1 VNKSPTDRRR
11 PGVLR
16 LAVGVTGVL
25 LLAVGGWF
33 VVRQQGAPQFEAAGE
48 LPADLASTGPAT
60 PGVAASP
67 DPAAG
72 SGRGVGAGA
81 GALVD
86 ASFAPQRL
94 QVPRLDVDAPIQPVG
109 VESTGNLVIP
119 EDPQVVGWW
128 SGGAAPGSPVGTVL
142 MASHVDSAKDGPGA
156 LARLAQTPIG
166 AQVTVRGPDGSQSYQ
181 IVARRRYFKGDLPW
195 RQLFNQGMQP
205 RLVLVTCG
213 GEFDYR
219 TRHYTDNI
227 VVVATPAAAR

>member
-1 VNKSPTDRRR
+1 VNDTSTDRRR

-16 LAVGVTGVL
+16 LAAGVTGVL
-25 LLAVGGWF
+25 LLAIGGWF
-33 VVRQQGAPQFEAAGE
+33 VVRQQSAPQFEAAGE
-48 LPADLASTGPAT
+48 LPVDLATAPAT
-60 PGVAASP
+60 PG
-67 DPAAG
+67 AAG
-72 SGRGVGAGA
+72 SSADPSTGAGA
-81 GALVD
+81 GAMVD

-94 QVPRLDVDAPIQPVG
+94 QVPKLDVDAPIQPVG

-119 EDPQVVGWW
+119 DDPQVIGWW

-142 MASHVDSAKDGPGA
+142 MA
-156 LARLAQTPIG
+156 RLAQTPIG
-166 AQVTVRGPDGSQSYQ
+166 AQVTVRGSAGSQTYQ
-181 IVARRRYFKGDLPW
+181 IAARRRYFKGDLPW

-227 VVVATPAAAR
+227 VVVATPVTAR

>member
-1 VNKSPTDRRR
+1 VNDTSTDRRR

-16 LAVGVTGVL
+16 LAAGVTGVL
-25 LLAVGGWF
+25 LLAIGGWF
-33 VVRQQGAPQFEAAGE
+33 VVRQQSAPQFEAAGE
-48 LPADLASTGPAT
+48 LPVDLATAPAT
-60 PGVAASP
+60 PG
-67 DPAAG
+67 AAG
-72 SGRGVGAGA
+72 SSADPSTGAGA
-81 GALVD
+81 GAMVD

-94 QVPRLDVDAPIQPVG
+94 QVPKLDVDAPIQPVG

-119 EDPQVVGWW
+119 NDPQVIGWW

-166 AQVTVRGPDGSQSYQ
+166 AQVTVRGSAGSQTYQ
-181 IVARRRYFKGDLPW
+181 IAARRRYFKGDLPW

-227 VVVATPAAAR
+227 VVVATPVTAR